1 MRQTVILGHGLVVR
15 NLIDRPATGA
25 LKGFSHLKSTPLA
38 ARWPIAALSPGD
50 RINYFDCDGHVND
63 KMQRGYRYA
72 LTAPIGHKWLSLK
85 QKPIPEDCPESSLV
99 GATMEPL
106 RLPF

>member
-25 LKGFSHLKSTPLA
+25 FKGFSHLKSTPLA

-50 RINYFDCDGHVND
+50 RINYFDWDG
-63 KMQRGYRYA
+63 Q
-72 LTAPIGHKWLSLK
+72 TAKDRARK
-85 QKPIPEDCPESSLV
+85 
-99 GATMEPL
+99 
-106 RLPF
+106 R